1 MLKQRRHQNRTMQRV
16 RIKVLSECI
25 NGATSVVGGF
35 LGFALFLRFLVV
47 VLVFVMLDCSV
58 VVNLMVL
65 NTKNSARNEN

>member
-1 MLKQRRHQNRTMQRV
+1 MV
-16 RIKVLSECI
+16 RPRLSGAFWVLRCFY
-25 NGATSVVGGF
+25 GF
-35 LGFALFLRFLVV
+35 LLV